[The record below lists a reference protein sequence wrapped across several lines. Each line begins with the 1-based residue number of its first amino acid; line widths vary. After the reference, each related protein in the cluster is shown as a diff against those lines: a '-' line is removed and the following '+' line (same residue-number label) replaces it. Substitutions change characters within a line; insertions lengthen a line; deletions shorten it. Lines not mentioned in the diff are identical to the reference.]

1 MKDKWIK
8 VSDRLPEVN
17 KDVLLAFIR
26 HGEAEYFA
34 TVGYLTRAR
43 VKGLPTFNWN
53 TEYEDED
60 MIITHWMP
68 IELPEEDDDE

>member
-26 HGEAEYFA
+26 HGEAEYFV
-34 TVGYLTRAR
+34 TVGYLGRAR
-43 VKGLPTFNWN
+43 VKGLPTFNWCP
-53 TEYEDED
+53 EYEDED

-68 IELPEEDDDE
+68 IELPEEE

>member
-17 KDVLLAFIR
+17 KDVLLAFMR

-34 TVGYLTRAR
+34 TVGYLGIVR
-43 VKGLPTFNWN
+43 VKGLLTFNWE
-53 TEYEDED
+53 TEYEDKD
-60 MIITHWMP
+60 MIITHWQP
-68 IELPEEDDDE
+68 IELPEEE

>member
-1 MKDKWIK
+1 MKAEDWIR
-8 VSDRLPEVN
+8 VTDRLPEVN

-34 TVGYLTRAR
+34 TVGYLERTR

-53 TEYEDED
+53 TEYEDVD

-68 IELPEEDDDE
+68 IVLPKID